1 MRWYC
6 RPYEWNHICRIKHS
20 QPIFFCWLPFNLF
33 PLNFPLFI
41 FCLFFI
47 FIPYQYLLIHRH
59 TIDQAHRRLVIV
71 LWKAIIS
78 FWEEMTDG
86 RGGLGECGL
95 WIYCF
100 PSQFKI
106 NKDYHHLS
114 VILFLIQPEIPS
126 LDMYTNKLST
136 CFRVSHPYCACKCT
150 DKKCTPCSSC
160 NCSVPVVFTVYYRH
174 KS

>member
-1 MRWYC
+1 MK
-6 RPYEWNHICRIKHS
+6 PYLSHQTQSAYFLLLVAI
-20 QPIFFCWLPFNLF
+20 QPF
-33 PLNFPLFI
+33 PIEFSLVYLLPLFYFYPI
-41 FCLFFI
+41 SILTHTQTHNRSGSQKSCYCIMESNNFI
-47 FIPYQYLLIHRH
+47 L
-59 TIDQAHRRLVIV
+59 
-71 LWKAIIS
+71 S
-78 FWEEMTDG
+78 SGEEMTGG